1 MRNDQKKNLKRK
13 IRLIMK
19 ERRMRYIEESGI
31 ERRKQ
36 QKIRQFVVPYLG
48 IT

>member
-1 MRNDQKKNLKRK
+1 MMGKNDNLRNDQKKNLKRK

-31 ERRKQ
+31 ERRKLPKQ
-36 QKIRQFVVPYLG
+36 DSL
-48 IT
+48 